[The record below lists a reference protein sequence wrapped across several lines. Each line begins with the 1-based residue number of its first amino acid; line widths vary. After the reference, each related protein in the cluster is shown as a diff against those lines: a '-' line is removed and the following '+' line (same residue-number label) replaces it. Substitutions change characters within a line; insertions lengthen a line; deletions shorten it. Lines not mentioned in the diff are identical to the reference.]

1 MTPFRHLLHDH
12 RLWSIRRKNVVPA
25 FSLGLFIA
33 FLPFPG
39 HPIEA
44 ALAALLLRV
53 NIPVA
58 ALATFVSNPLTMGP
72 IYYFTYK
79 VGADLLSVELEP
91 FDFEFSIDW
100 ITDTFV
106 SIWQPMLL
114 GSVLVGAIAALL
126 GFIAL
131 DMIWRYSI
139 ADYKTRKRKERN

>member
-1 MTPFRHLLHDH
+1 M
-12 RLWSIRRKNVVPA
+12 
-25 FSLGLFIA
+25 